1 MTITATELK
10 KNLGKYLETVSEED
24 VLITKN
30 GKVIAHLV
38 APNNNKIEIY
48 RSLVGIASEAGDI
61 SLDDIKNERLSRQ
74 WECWLI
80 LMWF

>member
-10 KNLGKYLETVSEED
+10 TNLGKYLDLVSEED

-38 APNNNKIEIY
+38 APNDEKLEIY
-48 RSLVGIASEAGDI
+48 RSLIGVASGPGDV
-61 SLDDIKNERLSRQ
+61 SLDDIKNERLSR
-74 WECWLI
+74 L
-80 LMWF
+80 

>member
-10 KNLGKYLETVSEED
+10 TNLGKYLDLVSEED

-38 APNNNKIEIY
+38 APNDEKLEIY
-48 RSLVGIASEAGDI
+48 RSLIGVASGTGDV
-61 SLDDIKNERLSRQ
+61 SLDDIKNERLSR
-74 WECWLI
+74 L
-80 LMWF
+80 